1 MGPQTP
7 LAAKDDSAST
17 QDKFR
22 QGVTLH
28 QQGRFAEAEQIYRDV
43 LAARPQSPSR
53 RCTCWASSR
62 CRLRKTQQAVEL
74 IGKAIALNPAVPTA
88 HCNLGSALTAL
99 QRHAEALASF
109 DKAIALKADL
119 ADAHGNRAAALIAL
133 KQYEHGACELRHGY
147 CAQAR
152 LCRRRTTIAPMP

>member
-1 MGPQTP
+1 MSGQVPS
-7 LAAKDDSAST
+7 L

-22 QGVTLH
+22 QGVALH
-28 QQGRFAEAEQIYRDV
+28 QQGRFAEAELVYREV
-43 LAARPQSPSR
+43 LQRDPKSFEAMHLLGVIALQ
-53 RCTCWASSR
+53 T
-62 CRLRKTQQAVEL
+62 RKTQQAVEL

-119 ADAHGNRAAALIAL
+119 ADAHGNRAAALNAL
-133 KQYEHGACELRHGY
+133 NQYEQALASC
-147 CAQAR
+147 AR
-152 LCRRRTTIAPMP
+152 LSRSSPIMPRRITTAPMP